1 MPKQQP
7 KTQPSSPSTPPPSN
21 KSGLDLSDLNS
32 AIGTAWMPE
41 DGHFGLD
48 SGIWANVQAIADLLP
63 FKVSVYGD
71 LTEEDLTIATDVAK
85 SAEIQAE
92 NWNENKSLVERTLKA
107 RKKVLESLQ
116 TVAEKVSELRL
127 EQAKLEADLAK
138 NLGADESEYRKVI
151 GVSRATT
158 QNQQEDLKLSLL
170 KIANQY
176 TEGRAKKLELLNNQ
190 EIKEKEITPYQEQI
204 SGIREKFKANRQ
216 ARLEGQP
223 VAIMRRA

>member
-1 MPKQQP
+1 MP
-7 KTQPSSPSTPPPSN
+7 KTQPPSPSTPPPSN
-21 KSGLDLSDLNS
+21 KKDGLSLDLSDLNS
-32 AIGTAWMPE
+32 PTNAAWMPS

-48 SGIWANVQAIADLLP
+48 SGIWGNIQAIADLLP
-63 FKVSVYGD
+63 FKVNVYGD
-71 LTEEDLTIATDVAK
+71 LTEEDLTLAADVAK

-92 NWNENKSLVERTLKA
+92 HWNENKSLVERTLKA
-107 RKKVLESLQ
+107 RKKVLESQQ

-127 EQAKLEADLAK
+127 EQAKLEAELAK

-151 GVSRATT
+151 GSSRATT
-158 QNQQEDLKLSLL
+158 QNQQEDLKLSLI

-176 TEGRAKKLELLNNQ
+176 AEGRAKKIELINNQ
-190 EIKEKEITPYQEQI
+190 EIKEKEVTPYQEQI
-204 SGIREKFKANRQ
+204 TGIREKFKTYRA

>member
-1 MPKQQP
+1 MPKQQT
-7 KTQPSSPSTPPPSN
+7 KTQPSSPSAPPPSN
-21 KSGLDLSDLNS
+21 SGLDLSDLNS
-32 AIGTAWMPE
+32 PIGAAWMPS

-48 SGIWANVQAIADLLP
+48 SGIWDNIQAIADLLP
-63 FKVSVYGD
+63 FKVNVYGD
-71 LTEEDLTIATDVAK
+71 LTEEELTLAADVAK

-107 RKKVLESLQ
+107 RKKVLESQQ

-127 EQAKLEADLAK
+127 EQAKLEAELAK

-151 GVSRATT
+151 GSSRATT
-158 QNQQEDLKLSLL
+158 QNQQEDLKLSLI

-176 TEGRAKKLELLNNQ
+176 AEGRAKKIELINTQ
-190 EIKEKEITPYQEQI
+190 ETKEKEVTPYQEQI
-204 SGIREKFKANRQ
+204 TGIREKFKSYRA

>member
-1 MPKQQP
+1 MPKQQT

-21 KSGLDLSDLNS
+21 SGLDLSDLNS
-32 AIGTAWMPE
+32 PIGAAWIPN

-48 SGIWANVQAIADLLP
+48 SGIWANIQATADLLP
-63 FKVSVYGD
+63 FKVNVYGD
-71 LTEEDLTIATDVAK
+71 LTEEDLTIAADVAK

-92 NWNENKSLVERTLKA
+92 NWNENKALVERTLKA
-107 RKKVLESLQ
+107 RKKVLESQQ

-127 EQAKLEADLAK
+127 EQAKLEAELSK

-151 GVSRATT
+151 GASRATT
-158 QNQQEDLKLSLL
+158 ENQQEDLKLSLL

-176 TEGRAKKLELLNNQ
+176 TEGRTKKLELLNSQ
-190 EIKEKEITPYQEQI
+190 ETKEKEITPYQEQI
-204 SGIREKFKANRQ
+204 TGIREKFKSYRA